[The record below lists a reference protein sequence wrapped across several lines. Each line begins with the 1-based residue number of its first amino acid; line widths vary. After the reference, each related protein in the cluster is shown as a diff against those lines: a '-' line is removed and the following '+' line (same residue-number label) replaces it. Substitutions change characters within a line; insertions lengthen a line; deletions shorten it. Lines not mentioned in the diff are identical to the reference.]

1 MRESPER
8 PDFDDLRRRAEQR
21 LEARLPEGI
30 SSDVDVRKLLHE
42 LQVYQIE
49 LEMQNDAL
57 RQARVEAQAVL
68 ARYTELYD
76 SAPVGYFSV
85 DRAGLIRQLNFA
97 AARLLDEERPRLLG
111 LSFRQFVEDRDRP
124 IFDAFLTNVFAG
136 QTKEVC
142 EVRLVRADSGQP
154 LCFTHMEAVVG
165 EASQV
170 FNAVVVDITAKVLA
184 DEALRSSQQ
193 NLEMAVHGADLGI
206 WNWNMR
212 SGELVASPRFRQL
225 FGIPAEEAMSYE
237 RFLEALYPG
246 DREAIGDAVRQALKS
261 HEEYNVECRIRW
273 PDGSIHWIAAVGC
286 GFYDEVSGDI
296 TGMSGIALD
305 ITERKALEEAMQRLN
320 DDLEHRVAERT
331 VALSDANE
339 ELVRS
344 NQELHQFAYIAA
356 HDLQT
361 PLRSIAGFAQLL
373 QKDFGG
379 LLGAQGDAW
388 INQIVLNV
396 RRLHELIQDLL
407 VYSRID
413 TPGTVFDQTDL
424 RLVFDSVVAALDA
437 SIRETGAAIT
447 CGDLPVVVGSR
458 IQLAQLLQNLIGNG
472 IKYHGAEAPRVHV
485 AAERS
490 DKEWIIS
497 VRDNGIG
504 IPEKHRERIFEIFRR
519 LHSQEAYPGTGI
531 GLAVCR
537 RVVQRHG
544 GRIWAEST
552 PGQGSVFKFTL
563 PDQSK

>member
-49 LEMQNDAL
+49 LEMQNEAL
-57 RQARVEAQAVL
+57 QQARTEAQAAL

-85 DRAGLIRQLNFA
+85 DRSGFIRQLNFA
-97 AARLLDEERPRLLG
+97 AAHLLDEERPRLLG
-111 LSFRQFVEDRDRP
+111 QSFREFVVDRDRP
-124 IFDAFLTNVFAG
+124 IFDTFLTNVFAG
-136 QTKEVC
+136 HAKEVC
-142 EVRLVRADSGQP
+142 EVRLGRADSGQP
-154 LCFTHMEAVVG
+154 PCFTHMEAVVG
-165 EASQV
+165 EATQV
-170 FNAVVVDITAKVLA
+170 FNAVVVDITAKALA

-193 NLEMAVHGADLGI
+193 YLEMAVHGAALGI
-206 WNWNMR
+206 WNWNMG

-225 FGIPAEEAMSYE
+225 FGISPDEKMSYE
-237 RFLEALYPG
+237 RFLEALHPG
-246 DREAIGDAVRQALKS
+246 DREAIGDAVRHALKDR
-261 HEEYNVECRIRW
+261 EEYNVECRIRW

-286 GFYDEVSGDI
+286 GFYDEVSGDVV
-296 TGMSGIALD
+296 GMSGIALD
-305 ITERKALEEAMQRLN
+305 ITERKGMEEALQRLN

-344 NQELHQFAYIAA
+344 NEELHQFAYIAA

-373 QKDFGG
+373 QKDFGEHIG
-379 LLGAQGDAW
+379 TQGDTW
-388 INQIVLNV
+388 INQIVLHA

-407 VYSRID
+407 VYSKID
-413 TPGTVFDQTDL
+413 TPGGAFEPTDL
-424 RLVFDSVVAALDA
+424 RLVFDNVVAGLDA
-437 SIRETGAAIT
+437 SIRETGASIT
-447 CGDLPVVVGSR
+447 RGDLPVVVGSR
-458 IQLAQLLQNLIGNG
+458 IQLAQLFQNLIGNG

-485 AAERS
+485 SAERS
-490 DKEWIIS
+490 GNEWVIS